1 MYFVLNNQPALYYS
15 ITRTE
20 NHQRTTC
27 SFYTFRGSESRGDRR
42 EGIKEKIFCSF
53 IASSPWFGLI
63 MDIFQR
69 YYQSINLLLTF
80 FTLKTAADED
90 ILFCKI
96 TNTQF
101 CPSPGEYNASKVLQ
115 YSILILCIFC
125 HILPSFCPN
134 NGH

>member
-1 MYFVLNNQPALYYS
+1 MYFVLNNQPALYCL
-15 ITRTE
+15 ITRTG

-27 SFYTFRGSESRGDRR
+27 RR
-42 EGIKEKIFCSF
+42 ECYGENERSIV
-53 IASSPWFGLI
+53 SSSWFGLI

>member
-1 MYFVLNNQPALYYS
+1 MYFVLNNQPALYYL
-15 ITRTE
+15 ITRRG
-20 NHQRTTC
+20 NHQRTLC
-27 SFYTFRGSESRGDRR
+27 RLQRLR
-42 EGIKEKIFCSF
+42 EEGREGQGIKENTFRCF
-53 IASSPWFGLI
+53 VAWFGLI

-125 HILPSFCPN
+125 HILPSFCQN

>member
-1 MYFVLNNQPALYYS
+1 MYFALNHQPALYYL
-15 ITRTE
+15 ITRTG

-27 SFYTFRGSESRGDRR
+27 RLQRQRRGGER
-42 EGIKEKIFCSF
+42 IKDKYIWCF
-53 IASSPWFGLI
+53 IASSSWFGLI

-134 NGH
+134 NGHRE

>member
-1 MYFVLNNQPALYYS
+1 MYFGHNNFPVLYCL
-15 ITRTE
+15 ITR
-20 NHQRTTC
+20 
-27 SFYTFRGSESRGDRR
+27 SRQQSWSWLDGWEAPIPPDWLRQ
-42 EGIKEKIFCSF
+42 SW
-53 IASSPWFGLI
+53 ASKYICHSIVSCLWLWLI

-134 NGH
+134 NGHWE